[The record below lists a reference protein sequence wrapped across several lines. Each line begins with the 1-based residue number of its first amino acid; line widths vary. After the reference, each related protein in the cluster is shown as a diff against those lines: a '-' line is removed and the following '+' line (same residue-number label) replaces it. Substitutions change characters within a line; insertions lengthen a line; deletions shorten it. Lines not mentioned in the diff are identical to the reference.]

1 MKTLIK
7 LNIWALLIVVAFCA
21 CNGNSALKEQ
31 WTAERDSLMDINNHQ
46 RQVLDE
52 MTSAIVEISNIL
64 DTINM
69 QERILFSSHDIEG
82 RRYTRKQVVENLR
95 IFENILKEKR
105 MRIHYLDS
113 LMNKNDERIRQLS
126 SLVSYLNSELDKKD
140 SIIKVLRA
148 DVKNKNYD
156 IKTLNEKISS
166 INEDMEQLTDSLT
179 SVNEKSTDMENVIK
193 KQEEE
198 LYAVYYIIG
207 TKKELTSKGVLTGGN
222 LFKKSK
228 VNASAI
234 SAATKADSRN
244 ITTIEISG
252 EKPSVLTDIPSNCY
266 RITKIS
272 NKLHKLEIL
281 DKKQFWSVSKLLI
294 IQVK

>member
-1 MKTLIK
+1 MKALIK
-7 LNIWALLIVVAFCA
+7 LNMWALITMIAFSA
-21 CNGNSALKEQ
+21 CTGNSALTEQ
-31 WTAERDSLMDINNHQ
+31 WAAERDSLVDINNHQ
-46 RQVLDE
+46 RQVLGE

-64 DTINM
+64 DTINA

-95 IFENILKEKR
+95 VFENILKEKR

-126 SLVSYLNSELDKKD
+126 SLVNYLNSELDKKD
-140 SIIKVLRA
+140 SIIKALKT
-148 DVKNKNYD
+148 DVKNKNYN
-156 IKTLNEKISS
+156 IKTLNERISS

-179 SVNEKSTDMENVIK
+179 SVNEKSSDMENVIK
-193 KQEEE
+193 KQEDE

-207 TKKELTSKGVLTGGN
+207 TKKELISKGVLTAGN

-234 SAATKADSRN
+234 SAATKTDSRN
-244 ITTIEISG
+244 IASIDIHG
-252 EKPSVLTDIPSNCY
+252 EKPNVLTDIPSNCY

-272 NKLHKLEIL
+272 NKYYKLEIL
-281 DKKQFWSVSKLLI
+281 NKQQFWSVSKLLI
-294 IQVK
+294 IQIK